1 VSKYLDPKADI
12 VFKHVF
18 GQHPHLLKSFLN
30 AVLPLSPDRQ
40 IVELSYLPS
49 EQVPVIPTLKRTIAD
64 VKCKDVQGRMFIVEM
79 QIQWTEGFKQRL
91 LFQSGQAFVKQLEKG
106 GDYEYLEP
114 VYGLGIVA
122 SVFDKENP
130 EWYHH
135 YQVVKAE
142 NPLDIIEH
150 LQLIFIE
157 LPKFPVH
164 SPDEKKLRLLW
175 LRFLRE
181 INEKTRTVDPELLNI
196 PEISEA
202 VGLSEQAAFSERE
215 LQAYDEY
222 WDQVSREKTLMN
234 AKYREGI
241 AEGEARGKAEGIVE
255 GKAEGIV
262 EGKAEGIVEG
272 KTKGIAEGEAR
283 MLLKIIQ
290 LKFKTVPQQLESAI
304 MKMNSD
310 ELSALSRKVLAA
322 KAIEDIS

>member
-1 VSKYLDPKADI
+1 MPKYLDPKADV
-12 VFKHVF
+12 VFKRVF
-18 GQHPHLLKSFLN
+18 GLHPPLLKSFLN

-40 IVELSYLPS
+40 IVELVYLPS
-49 EQVPVIPTLKRTIAD
+49 EQVPVIPALKRTIAD
-64 VKCKDVQGRMFIVEM
+64 VKCKDKLGRTFIVEM

-91 LFQSGQAFVKQLEKG
+91 LFQSGQAFVRQLEKG
-106 GDYEYLEP
+106 GDYEYLQP
-114 VYGLGIVA
+114 VYGLGIIA

-181 INEKTRTVDPELLNI
+181 INEKTDTVDPELLDI

-202 VGLSEQAAFSERE
+202 LELAEQAAYSIGE
-215 LQAYDEY
+215 LQAYDDY
-222 WDQVSREKTLMN
+222 WDQVSREKTLLS
-234 AKYREGI
+234 AKYREG
-241 AEGEARGKAEGIVE
+241 KAE
-255 GKAEGIV
+255 GKAEGLA
-262 EGKAEGIVEG
+262 EGKAV
-272 KTKGIAEGEAR
+272 
-283 MLLKIIQ
+283 MLLEIIQ
-290 LKFKTVPQQLESAI
+290 IKFNTVPKQLASAI
-304 MKMNSD
+304 MQMNAD
-310 ELSALSRKVLAA
+310 ELSALSQKIVTA
-322 KAIEDIS
+322 KTIEDIS